1 MSDWHRIISLVLAR
15 YISLDAAELLLD
27 ASKPANQVVAD
38 YIASLPSPINVTT
51 DGRIA
56 DCSMTPAAPL
66 CPPVPVPLN
75 VTGLVAQQSGTQ
87 VREGCMF
94 VA

>member
-1 MSDWHRIISLVLAR
+1 MG
-15 YISLDAAELLLD
+15 AAELLLD

-38 YIASLPSPINVTT
+38 YIASLPSPINVST

-56 DCSMTPAAPL
+56 DCSMTPAAPLL